1 MPKRRLNAKGR
12 KKRKSNYRE
21 PMPRTI
27 QIATKR
33 NMNQTLK
40 FVVNQTWVVDPT
52 SQTAGLSAVLSYRA
66 NSIFQSHMPTAV
78 TATSGLFKSQDP
90 TKYNNNGS
98 LSPVISQNADG
109 YDTWKERY
117 QHFCV
122 TGSKMTYTF
131 EPTNTGAPSVL
142 FSHLSGVAGAV
153 NANTNS
159 ARLNNLPYVK
169 RHSLSKTTLQQFGVR
184 GQMTYSA
191 RKFEGVKD
199 PDDNSNLRGRF
210 ANANLVPPTTGAT
223 PGEQSFFYLAL
234 APVDPTSTVASGGGV
249 LRVKIEYI
257 VHLKE
262 PTESNQIQINP
273 TVTRTAG
280 GTTKEF

>member
-1 MPKRRLNAKGR
+1 MGR
-12 KKRKSNYRE
+12 KSMKPRKGGGKKSDYRS

-66 NSIFQSHMPTAV
+66 NSIFASHMPTSI
-78 TATSGLFKSQDP
+78 TATAGVFKSQDP
-90 TKYNNNGS
+90 LKYSNNGS
-98 LSPVISQNADG
+98 LNPVISQNADG

-122 TGSKMTYTF
+122 TGSKLTYTF
-131 EPTNTGAPSVL
+131 EPTNTGSPAIL

-159 ARLNNLPYVK
+159 ARLNELPFTK
-169 RHSLSKTTLQQFGVR
+169 RHSLAKTTLTQNGIR
-184 GQMTYSA
+184 GSINYSA

-210 ANANLVPPTTGAT
+210 ANSLLTPPTTGAT

-234 APVDPTSTVASGGGV
+234 APVDPSASTAVGGGV

-273 TVTRTAG
+273 VVTRTG
-280 GTTKEF
+280 GTTSEF

>member
-1 MPKRRLNAKGR
+1 
-12 KKRKSNYRE
+12 
-21 PMPRTI
+21 
-27 QIATKR
+27 
-33 NMNQTLK
+33 
-40 FVVNQTWVVDPT
+40 
-52 SQTAGLSAVLSYRA
+52 
-66 NSIFQSHMPTAV
+66 
-78 TATSGLFKSQDP
+78 
-90 TKYNNNGS
+90 
-98 LSPVISQNADG
+98 
-109 YDTWKERY
+109 
-117 QHFCV
+117 
-122 TGSKMTYTF
+122 
-131 EPTNTGAPSVL
+131 
-142 FSHLSGVAGAV
+142 
-153 NANTNS
+153 
-159 ARLNNLPYVK
+159 
-169 RHSLSKTTLQQFGVR
+169 
-184 GQMTYSA
+184 MTYSA